1 VNRVRKGLRIKR
13 KARGLWAKVP
23 FFLPR
28 SRTGEGGRGG
38 LGPAAG
44 GGIQGPAAAGDRGK
58 GRGGR
63 GLATPVLTL
72 VRDGLRRCLRGKGR
86 PAVEVCGGGANGG
99 VAVRLGATGS
109 LRLG

>member
-1 VNRVRKGLRIKR
+1 VNRVREGLRIKR

-44 GGIQGPAAAGDRGK
+44 GGIQGPVAAGDRGK
-58 GRGGR
+58 RKRGARASYSRAHLGRGWLEGVPPWQ
-63 GLATPVLTL
+63 GVA
-72 VRDGLRRCLRGKGR
+72 
-86 PAVEVCGGGANGG
+86 GGGG
-99 VAVRLGATGS
+99 
-109 LRLG
+109 